1 MELQGTDVW
10 QPGLQ
15 SCSLHHDHLYSLAY
29 VCECVWVWDIAW
41 VCFDPSLV
49 FHWPT
54 ERLGCHFV
62 NDFFFFFLMMEA
74 ACLIFTTL
82 FDQISWDGI
91 SVPSWCG
98 EVPDCHDFWRVK
110 DMPNAAGALW
120 RSCLTVTVLCHSTWM
135 TWRGRTSASSSAS
148 TSWRRGYS
156 RSTRRAVRMST
167 VRWVLGMQRA
177 VTSACPCVWS
187 VCVCVYVKS
196 GLSEALTV
204 KKNSGSISE
213 FASLR
218 FLSLSFC
225 NPAWDRPLP
234 SSLLTVCRHVELKIS
249 PPVQLL
255 VIVDPAVP
263 LFVLPSACF

>member
-15 SCSLHHDHLYSLAY
+15 SRPLHHDHLYSLPY
-29 VCECVWVWDIAW
+29 VCECVWDIVL
-41 VCFDPSLV
+41 VCFDPSVV

-54 ERLGCHFV
+54 ERLGWMI
-62 NDFFFFFLMMEA
+62 FFFVMDT

-82 FDQISWDGI
+82 FDKISWDGI

-98 EVPDCHDFWRVK
+98 EVPDYHDFWLVK
-110 DMPNAAGALW
+110 DMPNAVGALW

-167 VRWVLGMQRA
+167 GRWVAGMQRA
-177 VTSACPCVWS
+177 MTSVCPCVWS

-196 GLSEALTV
+196 GLSEALIRKTAGRTV
-204 KKNSGSISE
+204 
-213 FASLR
+213 
-218 FLSLSFC
+218 
-225 NPAWDRPLP
+225 
-234 SSLLTVCRHVELKIS
+234 SLLPWGFCHSVSGI
-249 PPVQLL
+249 QLGL
-255 VIVDPAVP
+255 VRC
-263 LFVLPSACF
+263 LTR